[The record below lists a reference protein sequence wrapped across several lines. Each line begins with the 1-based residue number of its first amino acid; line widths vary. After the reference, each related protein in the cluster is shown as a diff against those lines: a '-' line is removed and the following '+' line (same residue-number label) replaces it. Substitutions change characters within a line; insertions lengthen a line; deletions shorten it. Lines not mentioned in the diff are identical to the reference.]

1 MNSVVCVKWQRLNA
15 TGGSTVV
22 VLRRIEWLI
31 RNFCTHICQEPV
43 SVRSKKNFYDS
54 RHCWLLFSCGTFD
67 ISESVS
73 PLRADNYRKKKED
86 QNSFSQMRNLGG
98 GGGLQATKIIIE
110 SVSVKKDNQGF
121 SKSMPSGLSQKK
133 GSAPKSCWLT
143 EVTFWQDLLLFL
155 PRVWPHQAKFGE
167 FMSPMGQSF
176 I

>member
-22 VLRRIEWLI
+22 VSRRIEWLI

-73 PLRADNYRKKKED
+73 PLKADNYRRKKED
-86 QNSFSQMRNLGG
+86 QNSFSQMRNIGG
-98 GGGLQATKIIIE
+98 GGQETKIITE
-110 SVSVKKDNQGF
+110 SVSVKKDKQGF

-133 GSAPKSCWLT
+133 EVPQQKVADSLKSLSDRICYFFCLECDHIKQNLANLWGKVLFKWL
-143 EVTFWQDLLLFL
+143 L
-155 PRVWPHQAKFGE
+155 
-167 FMSPMGQSF
+167 
-176 I
+176 